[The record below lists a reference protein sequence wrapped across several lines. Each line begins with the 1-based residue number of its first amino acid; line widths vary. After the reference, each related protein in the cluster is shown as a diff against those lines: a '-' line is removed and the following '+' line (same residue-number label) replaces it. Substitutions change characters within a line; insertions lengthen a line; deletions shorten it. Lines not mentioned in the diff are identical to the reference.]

1 MEKTKEEQFTVN
13 TARSILN
20 EMELTSI
27 GNGSFIKKNL
37 PTEKVIWAMVRYAD
51 AATTSQSSVIK
62 EQAERIEKLEAALRE
77 LADEIGKDYRNEC
90 DEADWYNN
98 NMPGV
103 GQSLDYKSRPSKPK
117 ALEIIDNALT
127 K

>member
-1 MEKTKEEQFTVN
+1 MGTENKTKEEQAEHYVESVFESSENWVKTALKETFVFAHELGSASQN
-13 TARSILN
+13 TLIA
-20 EMELTSI
+20 
-27 GNGSFIKKNL
+27 
-37 PTEKVIWAMVRYAD
+37 
-51 AATTSQSSVIK
+51 
-62 EQAERIEKLEAALRE
+62 EQAEDITRLKGLLLE

-103 GQSLDYKSRPSKPK
+103 GQTLQYKSRPPKPK
-117 ALEIIDNALT
+117 ALELIDNALN